1 VSSGWGA
8 AAAAGWSRRGPAFPR
23 AAAVAS
29 HLSDGANKQPDSCC
43 LIRASYCCA
52 GSATG
57 SSLVV
62 MSKGTPYTQ
71 QSYKVSGEADM
82 RAGGRAGSEAGRRA
96 GCISLMRAL
105 FCKPCAWPS
114 APCIRH
120 GLFHQA
126 AALTLVVLAPLVCL
140 PGCLAACLAACLQ
153 TPSPSSGSTRSGRRA
168 SSVGG
173 CLPGWLAGW
182 LAGRSWQCWRG
193 WLLPAS
199 WAVVGKCE
207 PLVQS
212 IVRQAL

>member
-1 VSSGWGA
+1 M
-8 AAAAGWSRRGPAFPR
+8 
-23 AAAVAS
+23 
-29 HLSDGANKQPDSCC
+29 
-43 LIRASYCCA
+43 
-52 GSATG
+52 
-57 SSLVV
+57 V

-140 PGCLAACLAACLQ
+140 PGCLPGFL
-153 TPSPSSGSTRSGRRA
+153 P
-168 SSVGG
+168 G
-173 CLPGWLAGW
+173 CLPAD
-182 LAGRSWQCWRG
+182 SI
-193 WLLPAS
+193 PALRRLVAPAAVTAMATS
-199 WAVVGKCE
+199 HSRWAVVMSRNAGF
-207 PLVQS
+207 VDQ
-212 IVRQAL
+212 VRPAVLLAAA